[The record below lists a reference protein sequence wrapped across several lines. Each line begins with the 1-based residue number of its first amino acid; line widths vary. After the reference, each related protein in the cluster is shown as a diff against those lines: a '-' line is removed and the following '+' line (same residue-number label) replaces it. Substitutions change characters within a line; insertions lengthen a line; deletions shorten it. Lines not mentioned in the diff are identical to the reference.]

1 MEHTP
6 GPWAINKKNEVVIRW
21 GSKPGEYTVYVPDEV
36 HESQIAD
43 ARLIAA
49 APDLLEVCHNAVGAY
64 EALKSVGA
72 DLILLGY
79 DRCLKRLNQAIK
91 KAEGK

>member
-1 MEHTP
+1 MKYTP
-6 GPWAINKKNEVVIRW
+6 GPWKIQEESDFTIIDANGRDIA
-21 GSKPGEYTVYVPDEV
+21 YTETCVGYEKDVANA
-36 HESQIAD
+36 Q
-43 ARLIAA
+43 LIAA